1 MQLEMNDS
9 HVGGSYLVINS
20 VHFRSI
26 KIIIKLRDAV
36 RKTLKYYTNK
46 SVVNTEALMS

>member
-9 HVGGSYLVINS
+9 HVEGSYLVINS

-26 KIIIKLRDAV
+26 K
-36 RKTLKYYTNK
+36 N
-46 SVVNTEALMS
+46 NN